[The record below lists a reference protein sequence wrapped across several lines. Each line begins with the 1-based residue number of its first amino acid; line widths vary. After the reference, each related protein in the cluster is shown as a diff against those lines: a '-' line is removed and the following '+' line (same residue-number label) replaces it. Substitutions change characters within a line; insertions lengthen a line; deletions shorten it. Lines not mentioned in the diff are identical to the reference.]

1 MGRDI
6 NVKAYEDTI
15 EICRKNHKLEKSIKN
30 SIASQKI
37 IKESDKINVPSH
49 DNSGLRARVIVSDL
63 RTLEAFNAFNPS
75 KYSHVAVLNSTW
87 DHPGGRVSEGENGL
101 QESLCRCTTLKPC
114 LDACE
119 SGFYSSEGRMESPF
133 FNDDVIFTPGVTIIK
148 EDGYS
153 CKTMPES
160 EWCDIDVI
168 SCTPPD
174 ASSLMSTAKYD
185 KPINKKDCTEEH
197 FIRVLEERFRRILD
211 VTLSNGC
218 DSIILGAFG
227 CGRAKVPAGVAAQA
241 AANVI
246 KDYLYAF
253 RNIIFAIHDEF
264 DNLTFETFQKT
275 IYGTLSNVNI
285 PDLEKI
291 KNYIL
296 YDHLIE
302 LEGAYEYAV
311 NEPQITKFA
320 VYGIADYCLN
330 VIVWIKDPTE
340 ENCTRIGSK
349 IYKYGVFP
357 YIIGDPTI
365 SDGNASYANTGLVI
379 YDSLKASPGKEL

>member
-6 NVKAYEDTI
+6 TVKSYEDTI
-15 EICRKNHKLEKSIKN
+15 EICRKNHKLEKSIKE
-30 SIASQKI
+30 SIASQKV
-37 IKESDKINVPSH
+37 IKESDPVDVPSH
-49 DNSGLRARVIVSDL
+49 EHSGLRACVIVSDL
-63 RTLEAFNAFNPS
+63 RTLEAFNAYNPG
-75 KYSHVAVLNSTW
+75 KYSHVAVLNSTR
-87 DHPGGRVSEGENGL
+87 DQPGGRVSEGETGL

-119 SGFYSSEGRMESPF
+119 SGFYNSEERKASPIY
-133 FNDDVIFTPGVTIIK
+133 NDDVIFTPGVTVIK

-174 ASSLMSTAKYD
+174 ASSLMKSEPGKAKAFS
-185 KPINKKDCTEEH
+185 EEQ
-197 FIRVLEERFRRILD
+197 FTRILEMRFRRIFD
-211 VTLSNGC
+211 VALSNGC

-227 CGRAKVPAGVAAQA
+227 CGRAKNPAGVVAQA
-241 AANVI
+241 AANAV

-264 DNLTFETFQKT
+264 KHSTFKTFQKT

-285 PDLEKI
+285 PDLDQI
-291 KNYIL
+291 KDYIL
-296 YDHLIE
+296 YDHLIA
-302 LEGAYEYAV
+302 LEDAYKYAV
-311 NEPQITKFA
+311 NEPQVTKLA

-330 VIVWIKDPTE
+330 VIVWINEPSE
-340 ENCTRIGSK
+340 ENCSRIGSK
-349 IYKYGVFP
+349 IYKCGVFP
-357 YIIGDPTI
+357 YIIGDP
-365 SDGNASYANTGLVI
+365 SVRDGNGSYANRGLVI
-379 YDSLKASPGKEL
+379 YDSSNSSQGKDL